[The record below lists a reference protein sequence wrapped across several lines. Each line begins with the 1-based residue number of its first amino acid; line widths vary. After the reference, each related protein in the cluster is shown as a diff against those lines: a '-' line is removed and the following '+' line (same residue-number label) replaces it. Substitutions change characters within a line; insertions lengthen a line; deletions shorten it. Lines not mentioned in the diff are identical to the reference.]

1 MKNKL
6 NDNKADIRQYE
17 HDAPENF
24 VPRMYKKY
32 ALAAAMEVVLPSI
45 IKRPVGSSIP
55 KGKFFLLNC
64 RPSDATNPY
73 ATIPISGRGTPG
85 KCKSIEIETLC
96 QSHNL
101 QCILYSNIP
110 VKSNISA
117 LYKMKL
123 LCLEILTHT
132 HTHTHTH
139 TRKRRSKELEYI

>member
-17 HDAPENF
+17 HDAPENL

-45 IKRPVGSSIP
+45 IKRPVDSSIP

-96 QSHNL
+96 QTHNL
-101 QCILYSNIP
+101 QCISYTNFP
-110 VKSNISA
+110 VK
-117 LYKMKL
+117 
-123 LCLEILTHT
+123 
-132 HTHTHTH
+132 
-139 TRKRRSKELEYI
+139 